1 MDLFIIDSW
10 EDLDA
15 ALDAG
20 DLEITKVIYD
30 KIKRGVKRKFKR
42 VKIFSVTLVDEPEYS
57 YDWYL
62 ESKEYSKALTNC
74 LEVYEEKEMY
84 EECAEIVKIL
94 EVLPK

>member
-1 MDLFIIDSW
+1 MDLFVVDSW
-10 EDLDA
+10 EDLDD

-20 DLEITKVIYD
+20 DIEITNAIFQ

-42 VKIFSVTLVDEPEYS
+42 VKVFSVTLTDEPEYS

-62 ESKEYSKALTNC
+62 DREEFPKALTNC

-84 EECAEIVKIL
+84 EECAEIMKLIQTF
-94 EVLPK
+94 

>member
-1 MDLFIIDSW
+1 MDLFVVNSW

-20 DLEITKVIYD
+20 DLEITNIIFG
-30 KIKRGVKRKFKR
+30 KIKKGVKRNFKR

-62 ESKEYSKALTNC
+62 EKKEYSKALGNC
-74 LEVYEEKEMY
+74 LEVFEEQEMY

-94 EVLPK
+94 DVLPK

>member
-1 MDLFIIDSW
+1 MDLFVINSW

-20 DLEITKVIYD
+20 DLDITNVIFG
-30 KIKRGVKRKFKR
+30 KIKKGVSRNFKR

-62 ESKEYSKALTNC
+62 EKKEYSKALNNC

-84 EECAEIVKIL
+84 EECAEIMRML
-94 EVLPK
+94 QVLPK

>member
-1 MDLFIIDSW
+1 MDLFVVDSW

-20 DLEITKVIYD
+20 DLQITKVIYE
-30 KIKRGVKRKFKR
+30 KIRKGVKRNFKR

-62 ESKEYSKALTNC
+62 EKKEYGKALSNC
-74 LEVYEEKEMY
+74 LEVYEEQEMY
-84 EECAEIVKIL
+84 EECAEIMKML
-94 EVLPK
+94 KQL